1 MNKRAFRAKMEY
13 FGDTYESLA
22 AFLGLSI
29 QSVSNKVNGNYP
41 FNQTE
46 ISKLKEKWNLTN
58 DEVNEIF
65 FNH

>member
-22 AFLGLSI
+22 TFLGLSL